1 MRKHRGLSTAVG
13 TVFLVAV
20 VIGALSYV
28 TYSMNV
34 LGNFSEYLITEEKRQ
49 KDQKTES
56 FEISSLQIDAQS
68 KLDGVVKNTGEIPV
82 KITNLWIE
90 EDGAPDTVKKIP
102 IDRTIAPGKTFNLV
116 DDVDFVMDPLKGYN
130 MKMVT
135 SRGQVQT
142 FAVNS
147 ASSGSMWM
155 QLTGVPTTIPST
167 FETTLFYTVV
177 NNMTN
182 GNNLYNLTP
191 ELTAN
196 IIGAAVISPIGINP
210 QPTSYPVLG
219 PGEVATFRYTYSLT
233 GEEGDG
239 VTFTA
244 QLQNGVEGNTASTT
258 VMVKE
263 VTLATAAGTAL
274 KSFGLAN
281 ELSATEDIMFFH
293 DDVSLTPNGEY
304 QMDGADPNSAGTTM
318 SPQNGDLIFS
328 SAPMVQASYVAEGG
342 YPWNSTLQYYSH
354 YVSSSVTEP
363 EFAFFFDCDACGG
376 SDDTIESVGLVSNG
390 GQDGDADKE
399 GGSDTPT
406 FFSTGGPFND
416 GYYNFAGDRMD
427 VSWDP
432 NHASVDQWS
441 NPDACCD
448 STAAWIR
455 IPPTTDSYMSIIWF
469 GDGSN
474 DSDSYGLSIG
484 NRWSAA
490 DVGKA
495 HFHYATEDWDVDI
508 TDCESNSRIDDNQWH
523 FIVGVRNA
531 EDNCI
536 LYVDGVE
543 QTDKDTTC
551 CDNTTTID
559 ADQIGIGWDHNDA
572 NTELTGD
579 IALIMHWND
588 HVLSQSEVT
597 TLYNTNYGE
606 DATTIQLTIDK
617 TDANGIIIEN
627 ITTDIIALDFS
638 APGINSPT
646 SGTNLNFLTSNSTD
660 EKYVEILVKTYIGAN
675 VTLVE
680 GEHLLYTLSDVPQST
695 DLPVFFRM
703 DDNTMSTPSHLH
715 TSPADPNWPTFLILD
730 NDDLITYVAYN
741 EGPNGVWFNYQ
752 GTRMVLST
760 TDGLNSFGAVIKR
773 INQTTVDADQD
784 SIYFPADSYASLEFW
799 QLAQPPRGGTN
810 GPSSQTFVDPGDYS
824 AAVFLSGYDEAGEV
838 FLRSIKLGLI
848 HIVE

>member
-1 MRKHRGLSTAVG
+1 MRKHRGLSAIVG

-34 LGNFSEYLITEEKRQ
+34 LGNFSESLIAEEKRQ

-82 KITNLWIE
+82 EITNLWIE

-116 DDVDFVMDPLKGYN
+116 DEVGFVMDPLKGYN
-130 MKMVT
+130 MKMIT

-147 ASSGSMWM
+147 ASSGSLWM
-155 QLTGVPTTIPST
+155 QLTGVPSTIPST
-167 FETTLFYTVV
+167 FETTLIYTVV

-182 GNNLYNLTP
+182 GNDLYNLTP
-191 ELTAN
+191 ELTTD
-196 IIGAAVISPIGINP
+196 IIGAGIVSPVGINP
-210 QPTSYPVLG
+210 QPSSYPVLG
-219 PGEVATFRYTYSLT
+219 PGEVATFLYTYSLT
-233 GEEGDG
+233 GDEGDG

-244 QLQNGVEGNTASTT
+244 NLQNGVDGNSASST
-258 VMVKE
+258 VMIKE
-263 VTLATAAGTAL
+263 VTLATEAGTAL
-274 KSFGLAN
+274 ESFGLAN
-281 ELSATEDIMFFH
+281 ELAATEDIMFFH
-293 DDVSLTPNGEY
+293 DDTSLTPNGEY
-304 QMDGADPNSAGTTM
+304 QMDGADPNGVGTTM
-318 SPQNGDLIFS
+318 SPQDGNLIFS
-328 SAPMVQASYVAEGG
+328 SPAMVQASYTAEGG

-354 YVSSSVTEP
+354 YVPSSVTDP
-363 EFAFFFDCDACGG
+363 DFALFFDCDACGG
-376 SDDTIESVGLVSNG
+376 NNDSIESVGNVAVG
-390 GQDGDADKE
+390 GDKGDADK
-399 GGSDTPT
+399 GGGADTPT

-416 GYYNFAGDRMD
+416 GYYNFAGDRMS

-432 NHASVDQWS
+432 NHASVAQWS
-441 NPDACCD
+441 NPDTCCD
-448 STAAWIR
+448 STAAWVR
-455 IPPTTDSYMSIIWF
+455 IPSTSDSYMSIIWF
-469 GDGSN
+469 GDGS
-474 DSDSYGLSIG
+474 DDTDSYGLSIG

-495 HFHYATEDWDVDI
+495 YFHYATEDWDVDI

-551 CDNTTTID
+551 CDNTSAVD
-559 ADQIGIGWDHNDA
+559 ADQIGIGWDHKDV

-606 DATTIQLTIDK
+606 DATTIQISIDK
-617 TDANGIIIEN
+617 TDIDGIVTEN
-627 ITTDIIALDFS
+627 IVTDVITLDFS

-646 SGTNLNFLTSNSTD
+646 SGNNINFLTSNSTD
-660 EKYVEILVKTYIGAN
+660 EKYVETLIKTYIGAN
-675 VTLVE
+675 VTVAE
-680 GEHLLYTLSDVPQST
+680 DEHILYTVSDVPQST

-703 DDNTMSTPSHLH
+703 DDNTMGTPSHLH
-715 TSPADPNWPTFLILD
+715 TSPTEPNWPTFLILD

-760 TDGLNSFGAVIKR
+760 TDGLNSFGAIIKR

-848 HIVE
+848 HIVD